1 MKQSLRQ
8 KQKLSLKITASLG
21 NQIKLL
27 SLSGFEISSKLND
40 LIDDYF
46 DEDDKKIAHFK
57 DEYLIDRYKNVLYQG
72 NDYQNILTEEL
83 DSDIR
88 QKLLQQLELTPFDE
102 AEYLIGEYLIDSVE
116 SNGRLDPEIN
126 YEDIK
131 DIVFEDLQKKISDK
145 DIDKVLRIVQNFEP
159 PGCAF
164 RNINESLYIQ
174 IENLELSNEEKINL
188 RETLG
193 NLLEKKVEIQQLSD
207 RIKKNLDKLTLNPTG
222 AFGSTV
228 QNYIRPDLVAL
239 KNHNEWQVS
248 LNDDFMSKELLERI
262 KSKINSIENE
272 ETITPKSFLKGLER
286 RQQTLL
292 VVSEFIVE
300 AQKNFLN
307 GVAGKRAISNKEI
320 ANKLELSTSTVSRIV
335 RNKYIQL
342 PDKVVPL
349 IALLERRINKHKEG
363 KDVTEED
370 LQILLGQIIQNED
383 KSKPL
388 SDENLKFALKDNFGV
403 ILSRRTIAKYRLELE
418 IPSSRER
425 FHL

>member
-8 KQKLSLKITASLG
+8 KQKLSVKITASLG

-40 LIDDYF
+40 LIDNYF
-46 DEDDKKIAHFK
+46 DEDDEKIIHFK

-88 QKLLQQLELTPFDE
+88 QKLLQQLQLTPFDE
-102 AEYLIGEYLIDSVE
+102 AENLIGEYLIDSVE
-116 SNGRLDPEIN
+116 SNGRLDPQIN

-131 DIVFEDLQKKISDK
+131 SIVFEDLKHIISDK
-145 DIDKVLRIVQNFEP
+145 DIDKVLQIIQNFEP

-164 RNINESLYIQ
+164 RDINESLYIQ
-174 IENLELSNEEKINL
+174 IENLELSTEDRTTM
-188 RETLG
+188 RETLR
-193 NLLEKKVEIQQLSD
+193 NLIEKKVEIHQLSEE
-207 RIKKNLDKLTLNPTG
+207 IQKNLDKLTLNPTG
-222 AFGSTV
+222 SYGSTI
-228 QNYIRPDLVAL
+228 QNYIRPDVVAL
-239 KNHNEWQVS
+239 CDKNEWHVS
-248 LNDDFMSKELLERI
+248 LNDEFMSKELLDKV
-262 KSKINSIENE
+262 KSKINSTENE
-272 ETITPKSFLKGLER
+272 EMIASKSFLNGLER

-307 GVAGKRAISNKEI
+307 GEAGKRAISNKEI
-320 ANKLELSTSTVSRIV
+320 ADKLELSTSTVSRIV

-342 PDKVVPL
+342 PDKVIPL

-363 KDVTEED
+363 KDVTGED
-370 LQILLGQIIQNED
+370 LQILLGQIILNED
-383 KSKPL
+383 KSNPL

-403 ILSRRTIAKYRLELE
+403 VLSRRTIAKYRHELE
-418 IPSSRER
+418 IPSSRDR
-425 FHL
+425 YIL